1 MIEDADIV
9 IAGAGS
15 AGCVLANRL
24 SEDGKTRVL
33 VLEAGPPSDEFW
45 VNVPAGVPR
54 IIGRTDLNWLYSA
67 EPDRTLNGRTLTWF
81 AGKMLG
87 GGSALNGMV
96 YTRGTPYDYD
106 GWAAAG
112 CTGWSWNDVYPYFI
126 RSENF
131 EGPESQTHGRF
142 GHLGVSPLR
151 IVHPLA
157 RAFVE
162 ACGEVGLRKID
173 EYCDGDIDGAYIN
186 FATQLGGQRCSTARG
201 YLKPAQR
208 RPNLE
213 VLTGALV
220 DRVVF
225 DGRRASAVRFRHKG
239 IDHEVRVRGEVILSG
254 GTMQSPA
261 MLMRSGI
268 GAAEHLRGHGIDVVR
283 ECGEV
288 GRNVREHPGFAVS
301 RLVNVPT
308 YNVMR
313 NPLRLAGAAIQ
324 YAFARGGILSTCTVH
339 AQAHARSRPDLEH
352 PDIKL
357 QMLPLWHTPPEGVAE
372 GVILPNPAMRAGIS
386 FTVELMDAGSRG
398 QIRLRSANPAD
409 HPVIDFPMY
418 GDPSDL
424 DRMRQAVRF
433 ADRVFDAPSL
443 ARHVLGP
450 AYPPR
455 LDPDDEEL
463 ERLLRAH
470 TRVGL
475 HPTSSCRMGAD
486 QASVVDPELRVRGVE
501 GLRIADASIMPT
513 LPHANTNAPTVMIG
527 EKAADFVKAAH
538 ARSH

>member
-1 MIEDADIV
+1 MIEEADVV

-24 SEDGKTRVL
+24 SEDGRTRVL

-45 VNVPAGVPR
+45 VNLPAGVPR
-54 IIGRTDLNWLYSA
+54 IIGRPDLNWLYSA

-106 GWAAAG
+106 GWAAKG

-173 EYCDGDIDGAYIN
+173 DYCDGDIDGAYIN

-201 YLKPAQR
+201 YLKPVQR
-208 RPNLE
+208 RQNLE
-213 VLTGALV
+213 VLTGATV
-220 DRVVF
+220 DRVLF
-225 DGRRASAVRFRHKG
+225 DRGRAASVRFRHKG
-239 IDHEVRVRGEVILSG
+239 VEREVRVHGEVIFAG

-268 GAAEHLRGHGIDVVR
+268 GPAEHLRSKGIEVVR
-283 ECGEV
+283 DSAEV

-313 NPLRLAGAAIQ
+313 NPLRLAGAAIR
-324 YAFARGGILSTCTVH
+324 YALTRGGMLSTCTVH
-339 AQAHARSRPDLEH
+339 AQAHARSSPDIEH

-357 QMLPLWHTPPEGVAE
+357 QMLPLWHAPPEGVAE
-372 GVILPNPAMRAGIS
+372 GVTLPNPALRAGIS

-398 QIRLRSANPAD
+398 EIRLRSADPDD

-418 GDPSDL
+418 GDASDL
-424 DRMRQAVRF
+424 DRMRHAVRF
-433 ADRVFDAPSL
+433 ANSVFDAPSL
-443 ARHVLGP
+443 ARHVIGP
-450 AYPPR
+450 AYPPQP
-455 LDPDDEEL
+455 DPGDEEL

-527 EKAADFVKAAH
+527 EKAADFVKAAR
-538 ARSH
+538 ARIH